1 MYIFLATCVNF
12 NLSGSQKR
20 YRVKNLS
27 DCRIRYR
34 ALLQKNKGIY
44 LTTSVSFDDTKKY
57 SFRLQ
62 FKHEASCLSSFFFC
76 SIRFK
81 VFSRNRLRRLGMIIK
96 FRVSSKSS
104 MRFSVFFLILILRD
118 SGTLLE
124 RFIIAFVFVKR
135 LTELCN
141 ISIMATVGMRNQVDS
156 N

>member
-1 MYIFLATCVNF
+1 
-12 NLSGSQKR
+12 
-20 YRVKNLS
+20 
-27 DCRIRYR
+27 
-34 ALLQKNKGIY
+34 
-44 LTTSVSFDDTKKY
+44 
-57 SFRLQ
+57 
-62 FKHEASCLSSFFFC
+62 
-76 SIRFK
+76 
-81 VFSRNRLRRLGMIIK
+81 MIIK